1 MENPFLGP
9 LEHCQHFTD
18 ARLGIYGS
26 LSVTQP
32 SNYVRL
38 SGASSC
44 VLHDGEECV
53 HRDQVPQSPPSGR
66 HRQNGFKI
74 KNIFIVN
81 TFVTT
86 TNTRIVIHHYHPK
99 IINNN
104 NSVSITTVKYIT
116 SMFISR
122 QVVHK
127 DTIPEVKDAYVNF
140 LTHCYIDTEVDLDYL
155 NSKDNP
161 GVFTGGDERDLHIK
175 SHVGSL

>member
-26 LSVTQP
+26 LSVTQ
-32 SNYVRL
+32 SSYYVRL

-86 TNTRIVIHHYHPK
+86 TKHLNCNSSLSSPNYQQH
-99 IINNN
+99 
-104 NSVSITTVKYIT
+104 NSVSF
-116 SMFISR
+116 MFISR

>member
-1 MENPFLGP
+1 MGP

-26 LSVTQP
+26 LSVTQS

-86 TNTRIVIHHYHPK
+86 TNTSIVIHHYHPK

-104 NSVSITTVKYIT
+104 NSVSF
-116 SMFISR
+116 MFISR

-140 LTHCYIDTEVDLDYL
+140 LTHCYIDTEVDLYYL

>member
-1 MENPFLGP
+1 MPDLEFMEAFLLPNP
-9 LEHCQHFTD
+9 HTMC
-18 ARLGIYGS
+18 GS
-26 LSVTQP
+26 Q
-32 SNYVRL
+32 VRL
-38 SGASSC
+38 LACCTMGKNVYTEIKCHSLLPLDDIVKM
-44 VLHDGEECV
+44 VLK
-53 HRDQVPQSPPSGR
+53 S
-66 HRQNGFKI
+66 
-74 KNIFIVN
+74 KNIFH
-81 TFVTT
+81 
-86 TNTRIVIHHYHPK
+86 RQHLCHHHQHQNCNSSLSSQNYQHH
-99 IINNN
+99 

>member
-1 MENPFLGP
+1 MSALSALSALRLSVSCGCPFANDTSSMENTFLGP

-26 LSVTQP
+26 LSVTQ
-32 SNYVRL
+32 SSYYVRL

-86 TNTRIVIHHYHPK
+86 TNTSIVIHHYHPK
-99 IINNN
+99 IIN
-104 NSVSITTVKYIT
+104 S
-116 SMFISR
+116 
-122 QVVHK
+122 
-127 DTIPEVKDAYVNF
+127 TIPSALHNSEIHHLYV
-140 LTHCYIDTEVDLDYL
+140 H
-155 NSKDNP
+155 
-161 GVFTGGDERDLHIK
+161 FTTGC
-175 SHVGSL
+175 S